1 MTEFL
6 LPLTNLLIA
15 VIAFLD
21 SMPAYIRALL
31 SGLVLATTL
40 SYFERRVCEDEI
52 QFCVSFRKA
61 CLWALLIVPLVVAML
76 PGSRMA
82 VFVEDLPV
90 RNPAL
95 SWWWA
100 GLGII
105 WLTGSCVALIR
116 LIRAYLKPAA
126 TLRENRRLG
135 EREKILVRLPHWCNR
150 LGLKKPPT
158 LRLLSS
164 SAPRTL
170 PFSRA
175 IGYPAHALHWPDTVQ
190 DILLIRE
197 LCHHKRHN
205 AAWHLLANIV
215 VCCYW
220 PVTWLPRMH
229 NRLLASFQITT
240 DSLAESCYGDRMS
253 YARGLRQL
261 EQRMAAP
268 ATRAVSS
275 DPEAPRMPPAQR
287 VRQTLAR
294 YGNDLKILM
303 SPQTDLTLD
312 FTDLFE
318 RRDNREHHINAEPYD
333 KVFWFIG
340 QAVIV
345 AMLITGPTLKQLP
358 PEVDEQFFLPFEF
371 VWMENFHRN
380 QERVERDLPPL
391 EPIVPAEQ

>member
-15 VIAFLD
+15 VVALLD

-31 SGLVLATTL
+31 AGLILAAIL

-52 QFCVSFRKA
+52 QFCQSFRKA
-61 CLWALLIVPLVVAML
+61 CLSALLIVPLIVAVM

-82 VFVEDLPV
+82 VFVENLPV
-90 RNPAL
+90 RNTEFTWL
-95 SWWWA
+95 WM
-100 GLGII
+100 GLGVI
-105 WLTGSCVALIR
+105 WLAGCSAALIA
-116 LIRAYLKPAA
+116 LLRAYLMLAA
-126 TLRENRRLG
+126 TLRDSEALG
-135 EREKILVRLPHWCNR
+135 EREKILTRLPHWCSR
-150 LGLKKPPT
+150 LGLKKPYT

-164 SAPRTL
+164 SLPRSL
-170 PFSRA
+170 PFTRG
-175 IGYPAHALHWPDTVQ
+175 IGYPAHALHWPDSVQ

-205 AAWHLLANIV
+205 SAWHLLASIV
-215 VCCYW
+215 ACCYW

-229 NRLLASFQITT
+229 SRLLASLQITT

-253 YARGLRQL
+253 YGRGLRQL
-261 EQRMAAP
+261 EARMSAPAAP
-268 ATRAVSS
+268 ARSATGDSLTMSRLA
-275 DPEAPRMPPAQR
+275 R
-287 VRQTLAR
+287 VRATLSHYR
-294 YGNDLKILM
+294 SDLGRLM
-303 SPQTDLTLD
+303 SPNTDLRLD
-312 FTDLFE
+312 FSDLFE

-358 PEVDEQFFLPFEF
+358 ADVEEQYFLPFEF

-380 QERVERDLPPL
+380 QERVERNQPPL
-391 EPIVPAEQ
+391 EPVVPAEQ